1 MFYDLERKQ
10 AVDGHTSYRELDY
23 TLVMK
28 VAAGELDWVINWR
41 GQQRGRE
48 QFRVDYEGMSPT

>member
-1 MFYDLERKQ
+1 
-10 AVDGHTSYRELDY
+10 VDGVTEYRELDY

-48 QFRVDYEGMSPT
+48 QFTVEYDGMSAT